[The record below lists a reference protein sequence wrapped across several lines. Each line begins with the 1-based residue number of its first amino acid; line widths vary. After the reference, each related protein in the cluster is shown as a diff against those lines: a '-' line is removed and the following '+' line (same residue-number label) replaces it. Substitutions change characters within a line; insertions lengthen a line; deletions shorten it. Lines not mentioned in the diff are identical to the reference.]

1 MSPPQMTV
9 SEYESIPRM
18 DALRSNILAIRVV
31 AETVKTTLGPKGMDK
46 MLITGTKEVAITDKG
61 ATILS
66 LIDVKHPAAKMLV
79 EAAMAQNTGVG
90 DGTSTVV
97 VLVGEL
103 LKKAEELLTQG
114 LHPVVIVDGY
124 RLAQEEAL
132 KYLDDAAFPLDD
144 ENLLNIASTILMGKV
159 GDDEAEHLSRIAVRA
174 VKIAGNQE
182 NVKILPRPGGSI
194 KDTQLIEG
202 MVIDLGKRVHPAMP
216 KRVEKARILLIDTE
230 FIVKDVDKAKI
241 ELHDPAKMRTFM
253 EYKSRVLRTA
263 VNMIA
268 ASGAKV
274 VLCQKNIEDLA
285 MFFLAQGGILG
296 VRDVAKDVLKMLAK
310 ATGGRIVS
318 NARDIDDT
326 ALGYAGLVE
335 ESKIGREE
343 LMYVTK
349 CRNPKAVAILVRGGS
364 ENAALE
370 ISKKLESLVSA
381 LSKVINRQRG
391 IPGGGAC
398 ELEISIKLRKFARGV
413 EGKRQLAVEA
423 YADALEVIPRALAT
437 NAGMDP
443 LVTLTQLR
451 AHHEKRRPTYGLD
464 VREGKLK
471 YTQKAGI
478 VESLLVK
485 KQCLSTA
492 SELANMILRIDE
504 VLMAKGFTQ
513 GEEVYVPKPQMP
525 STPEGAMDFPA
536 KGGKIDFRGL
546 MR

>member
-1 MSPPQMTV
+1 
-9 SEYESIPRM
+9 M

-46 MLITGTKEVAITDKG
+46 MLVTGTKEVAITDKG

-79 EAAMAQNTGVG
+79 EAATAQGMEAG

-103 LKKAEELLTQG
+103 LKKAEELLAQG
-114 LHPVVIVDGY
+114 LHPAVIVEGY
-124 RLAQEEAL
+124 RLAHEEAL
-132 KYLDDAAFPLDD
+132 KHLDDAAFPLDN
-144 ENLLNIASTILMGKV
+144 ENLLNIATTILMGKV

-174 VKIAGNQE
+174 VRIAGDEE
-182 NVKILPRPGGSI
+182 NVKILHRPGGSI

-216 KRVEKARILLIDTE
+216 KRVENARILLIDTE
-230 FIVKDVDKAKI
+230 FVVKDVDKVKI
-241 ELHDPAKMRTFM
+241 ELHDPAKMRAFM
-253 EYKSRVLRTA
+253 EYKSRVLKTA

-268 ASGAKV
+268 ASGANV
-274 VLCQKNIEDLA
+274 VLCHKNIEDLA
-285 MFFLAQGGILG
+285 MFFLAQAGILG
-296 VRDVAKDVLKMLAK
+296 VRDVDKDVLKMLAK

-318 NARDIDDT
+318 NVRDIDAD
-326 ALGYAGLVE
+326 AIGYAGLVE
-335 ESKIGREE
+335 ESKIGLEE

-349 CRNPKAVAILVRGGS
+349 CRNPKAAAILVRGGT

-370 ISKKLESLVSA
+370 TSKKLESLVAA
-381 LSKVINRQRG
+381 LSKVINEQKC
-391 IPGGGAC
+391 ISGGGAC
-398 ELEISIKLRKFARGV
+398 ELEISRKLRKFVHGV
-413 EGKRQLAVEA
+413 DGKRQLAVEA
-423 YADALEVIPRALAT
+423 YAEALEVIPRALAA

-443 LVTLTQLR
+443 LITLTQLR
-451 AHHEKRRPTYGLD
+451 ARHEKRKPAYGLD
-464 VREGKLK
+464 GRDRKLK
-471 YTQKAGI
+471 DTREAGI
-478 VESLLVK
+478 VESILVK
-485 KQCLSTA
+485 KQALSIA

-504 VLMAKGFTQ
+504 VLMSKGFTQ
-513 GEEVYVPKPQMP
+513 EEEEEVHAPKPQMP

-546 MR
+546 MG